1 MKVAMLVGTLLFTF
15 VSGFYQFGALDLVA
29 SPDNQAVQSCEDSFP
44 PPPSW
49 P

>member
-1 MKVAMLVGTLLFTF
+1 MRVAMVVGALLFTF
-15 VSGFYQFGALDLVA
+15 VSGFYEFGVLDMGS
-29 SPDNQAVQSCEDSFP
+29 SPDNQAVQSYDETFP

>member
-1 MKVAMLVGTLLFTF
+1 MRVAMVVGALLFTF
-15 VSGFYQFGALDLVA
+15 VSGFYELGAVDMIGQ
-29 SPDNQAVQSCEDSFP
+29 PENQAVQSYEDSFP

>member
-1 MKVAMLVGTLLFTF
+1 MRVAMVVGALLFTF
-15 VSGFYQFGALDLVA
+15 ISGFYEFGAIDLSA
-29 SPDNQAVQSCEDSFP
+29 SPENQAVHSYEDFP

>member
-1 MKVAMLVGTLLFTF
+1 MRVAMVVGALLFSF
-15 VSGFYQFGALDLVA
+15 VSGFYELGVA
-29 SPDNQAVQSCEDSFP
+29 DPVGTADNQAVQAYDDHFP